1 MFTGDNTMSSISS
14 ALPAQPNLAAA
25 PTHSNE
31 AHAVSPHDDGNREAN
46 ARSVTERV
54 PINPP
59 VMLKAGMSMPAN
71 LGQDI
76 DRTV

>member
-1 MFTGDNTMSSISS
+1 MSSIPS

-31 AHAVSPHDDGNREAN
+31 AHAVSPHEDGSRAEAN

-54 PINPP
+54 PVNPP